1 MCVFSWASAWGGQGQ
16 PHTLFLSILIQDLL
30 LGPGTHWLG
39 RMSCHW
45 TSKYCCPH
53 LSSTGWQAYNIWV
66 LMWVLKINWGPFA
79 CKVSTQPRYLLSYSM
94 SSATSIISPNTLLG
108 FCSYIWVVGI
118 QLYEFCKFQ
127 GKIIWGK
134 SSLTNFVHNGMKE
147 NVWRLPVLLPS
158 GPVMPECAEL
168 SSKENLPPRSR
179 KCVYWAYTVS
189 IRGCGLRSH
198 SSSGGICWELV
209 PFFTLWQGI
218 KEVLQILSISSFS
231 LELKCYPHAW
241 YDSTL
246 YPCPPYK

>member
-118 QLYEFCKFQ
+118 QLYEFWKFQ

-134 SSLTNFVHNGMKE
+134 SSLTNFVHNGMTRE
-147 NVWRLPVLLPS
+147 RLASSSAPS
-158 GPVMPECAEL
+158 
-168 SSKENLPPRSR
+168 
-179 KCVYWAYTVS
+179 
-189 IRGCGLRSH
+189 LRSCH
-198 SSSGGICWELV
+198 ARVCRALLKGESATKIQEMCLLGLHCEYTWV
-209 PFFTLWQGI
+209 WTQKP
-218 KEVLQILSISSFS
+218 LQFWRDLLRVGTILYFVAGYKGSPSNSFNF
-231 LELKCYPHAW
+231 
-241 YDSTL
+241 
-246 YPCPPYK
+246 